1 MPGKRKKRTGD
12 SSISRSLGC
21 CNIESVVSVDERGQ
35 MVLPKDLRDKA
46 GINPGDKLAI
56 VSWQKDGAVCCL
68 SLIKVGEFSEL
79 VKDMLGPLMTGM
91 SEERSGR
98 SQ

>member
-1 MPGKRKKRTGD
+1 MPGKKKKTSVD
-12 SSISRSLGC
+12 SLISGSAGC

-56 VSWQKDGAVCCL
+56 VSWQKDGVVCCL
-68 SLIKVGEFSEL
+68 SLMKAGEFSEM
-79 VKDMLGPLMTGM
+79 VKDKLGPMMTGI
-91 SEERSGR
+91 SGE
-98 SQ
+98 